1 MRRPSGPELEVLS
14 PLGELLSTLSQEVV
28 TLRERLE
35 EMERRVQHLAAPS
48 TLLSVQEMA
57 ARHPGLTVGSLKWL
71 LFNRR
76 ENGLDALV
84 VQSGRKVLIDERKF
98 LDWLAK
104 KPGSG
109 TSRPSGPRQRRGA
122 AR

>member
-1 MRRPSGPELEVLS
+1 MRRASGPQLEVLS
-14 PLGELLSTLSQEVV
+14 PLGELLSTLSQEVM

-35 EMERRVQHLAAPS
+35 EMERRVQHLALPS
-48 TLLSVQEMA
+48 TLLSVQEMV
-57 ARHPGLTVGSLKWL
+57 ARHPGLTFGSLKWL

-84 VQSGRKVLIDERKF
+84 VQSGRKVLIDEPKF

-104 KPGSG
+104 RPDSR
-109 TSRPSGPRQRRGA
+109 TSQPSGPRRPPGV